1 MRSLGM
7 SAPFGTVLAELTGM
21 LVEVIGED
29 FLVDV
34 EVSGETT
41 FNEDLALESIEFVA
55 LAEKLQERYGGQVD
69 FPAFL
74 AGLDIEE
81 IMALTVGELVTYV
94 ASCLRSPVSRPT
106 GDPGTLELQRLQP
119 QPSEL
124 APGPGSEVAPE
135 ADGA

>member
-1 MRSLGM
+1 M

-29 FLVDV
+29 FLMDV
-34 EVSGETT
+34 EVSSETT

-55 LAEKLQERYGGQVD
+55 LAEKLQERYGEQVD

-81 IMALTVGELVTYV
+81 IMALTDGQLVDY
-94 ASCLRSPVSRPT
+94 VSRCLSSP
-106 GDPGTLELQRLQP
+106 R
-119 QPSEL
+119 
-124 APGPGSEVAPE
+124 
-135 ADGA
+135 DGE

>member
-1 MRSLGM
+1 MDMIANTERSVTF
-7 SAPFGTVLAELTGM
+7 ATALAELTGM

-29 FLVDV
+29 FLVDL
-34 EVSGETT
+34 ELSGETT

-55 LAEKLQERYGGQVD
+55 LAEKLEERYGGQVD

-94 ASCLRSPVSRPT
+94 TGCLSSP
-106 GDPGTLELQRLQP
+106 
-119 QPSEL
+119 
-124 APGPGSEVAPE
+124 
-135 ADGA
+135 DG

>member
-1 MRSLGM
+1 MVIIRNM
-7 SAPFGTVLAELTGM
+7 DTSAPFGAVLAELSSM

-29 FLVDV
+29 FLVDL
-34 EVSGETT
+34 ELSGETT

-55 LAEKLQERYGGQVD
+55 LAEKLEERYGGQVD

-94 ASCLRSPVSRPT
+94 TGCLSSPDGMRS
-106 GDPGTLELQRLQP
+106 GGPGILELQRLQP

-124 APGPGSEVAPE
+124 APDPRSDVG
-135 ADGA
+135 

>member
-1 MRSLGM
+1 MVIIRNM
-7 SAPFGTVLAELTGM
+7 DTSAPFGAVLAELSSM

-29 FLVDV
+29 FLVDL
-34 EVSGETT
+34 ELSGETT

-55 LAEKLQERYGGQVD
+55 LAEKLQERYGEQVD

-94 ASCLRSPVSRPT
+94 TGCLSSPDGMRS
-106 GDPGTLELQRLQP
+106 GGPGILELQRLQP

-124 APGPGSEVAPE
+124 APDPRSDVG
-135 ADGA
+135 

>member
-1 MRSLGM
+1 
-7 SAPFGTVLAELTGM
+7 M

>member
-1 MRSLGM
+1 M

-29 FLVDV
+29 FLMDV
-34 EVSGETT
+34 EVSSETT

-55 LAEKLQERYGGQVD
+55 LAEKLQERYGEQVD

-94 ASCLRSPVSRPT
+94 TGCLSSPDGMRS
-106 GDPGTLELQRLQP
+106 GGPGILELQRLQP

-124 APGPGSEVAPE
+124 APDPRSDVG
-135 ADGA
+135 

>member
-1 MRSLGM
+1 M

-29 FLVDV
+29 FLMDV
-34 EVSGETT
+34 EVSSETT

-55 LAEKLQERYGGQVD
+55 LAEKLQERYGEQVD

-94 ASCLRSPVSRPT
+94 TGCLAPPASQPAGGS
-106 GDPGTLELQRLQP
+106 GILELRRLQP
-119 QPSEL
+119 QPYEL
-124 APGPGSEVAPE
+124 APEPGS
-135 ADGA
+135 DGAPGPDGAETG